1 MKAIKYLAMVAMVA
15 LLGVTMTSCGGYSNG
30 KAKDMIVKNNDGK
43 LEEADYATMIEW
55 VQEYYDNY
63 NDEWESIIE
72 DNKDN
77 KQEYDF
83 AAAEMKADFAG
94 DYTFIDDI
102 ETILSTNAIDEKK
115 AGKENKEAWEKLT
128 TKNDDRK
135 AALQKKVPAE
145 KEN

>member
-30 KAKDMIVKNNDGK
+30 KAKDMIVKDKDGK

-63 NDEWESIIE
+63 NDEWEGVIE

-83 AAAEMKADFAG
+83 AKAEMDADFAG
-94 DYTFIDDI
+94 DYTFIDGI
-102 ETILSTNAIDEKK
+102 KSILNSNGSDEKK
-115 AGKENKEAWEKLT
+115 AGKENKEAWEKLNAKVT
-128 TKNDDRK
+128 DREN
-135 AALQKKVPAE
+135 ALQKKVPAE
-145 KEN
+145 K